1 MTPPRTS
8 AAAGRLQRTNG
19 VAVTTPGSVALD
31 RQLVAFET
39 GAEAIEIER
48 LADQD
53 ILLTLQLQ
61 GFDVNSPEWRTFAH
75 ALAEYGYAVFIAW
88 GVTGTLRRMAS
99 RHAGGRGVLGLERL
113 PEQIDLEE
121 DQARG
126 LAAELVT
133 HSLETFRRSLANPKQ
148 TWRADGGASIKT
160 YFVGRC
166 LMDLPDVFQKWWK
179 HEQPLLGDLAA
190 IDGLPDDEHPTGDPA
205 RIIEDRAR
213 VEDHFSDDPLG
224 WEMFILKDQGYSLS
238 EIAEMLTDATG
249 SSVTEAAVRSRMTR
263 LRSRAP

>member
-1 MTPPRTS
+1 MTPPATS
-8 AAAGRLQRTNG
+8 AAAGRLQRTDG
-19 VAVTTPGSVALD
+19 AAATAASGRGLD
-31 RQLVAFET
+31 RRLVAFEG
-39 GAEAIEIER
+39 GAEANTIER
-48 LADQD
+48 LAEAD

-88 GVTGTLRRMAS
+88 GVTGTLRRMAA

-113 PEQIDLEE
+113 PERIDLDE

-133 HSLETFRRSLANPKQ
+133 HSLESFRKTLASPKY
-148 TWRADGGASIKT
+148 TWRPDGGASIKT
-160 YFVGRC
+160 YFIGRC

-179 HEQPLLGDLAA
+179 HEQPLLDDLNSVDALA
-190 IDGLPDDEHPTGDPA
+190 EDDHPTGDPA
-205 RIIEDRAR
+205 RVVEDRDR
-213 VEDHFSDDPLG
+213 LDRHFRNDSLG
-224 WEMFILKDQGYSLS
+224 REMFVLKDQGYDAA

-249 SSVTEAAVRSRMTR
+249 KVVTEAAVWTRMTR
-263 LRSRAP
+263 LRARSP